1 MNEQIIVMVLLQVV
15 LIILN
20 AVFACAEIAV
30 ISMNDTKL
38 ANMIKQGDKRAVRL
52 GKLTDQPARFLAT
65 IQIAITLS
73 GFLGSAF
80 AAENFSDL
88 LVESLL
94 KAGVPIPEHILDS
107 IAVVLI
113 TIVLSYF
120 TLVFGEIVPKQIA
133 MRKAES
139 MALKMSGILSAIAW
153 ICTPVVSFLTVS
165 TNVILRLCGIDPNKE
180 EESVSEEEIRM
191 MIDVGSEKGTIDH
204 EEKEFIQNV
213 FEFDDL
219 LAGEILTHRTDV
231 EMLYLEDDMKV
242 WKKTIYESRHTMY
255 PVCDGTADHIIGI
268 LNSKDYFRM
277 ENKDQDSILKNAVK
291 PAYFILDTVKADVL
305 FRNMK
310 KERQYIAVVLDEYGG
325 MNGII
330 TINDLVER
338 LVGDLGE
345 DDGEEVL
352 PVQKTEEGTWK
363 VLGSALLEEVSEE
376 IGLHLPTEEYE
387 TFSGYILHQMEKI
400 PEDGSVIRTKIGQLE
415 IISAVIKEH
424 QVEHA
429 IIKVNRTEE

>member
-30 ISMNDTKL
+30 ISMNDNKL

-345 DDGEEVL
+345 EDGEEVL
-352 PVQKTEEGTWK
+352 LVQKTEEGTWK

-376 IGLHLPTEEYE
+376 IGFHLPTEEYE
-387 TFSGYILHQMEKI
+387 TFSGYILHQMGKI

-415 IISAVIKEH
+415 IVSAVVKEH

>member
-1 MNEQIIVMVLLQVV
+1 
-15 LIILN
+15 
-20 AVFACAEIAV
+20 
-30 ISMNDTKL
+30 
-38 ANMIKQGDKRAVRL
+38 
-52 GKLTDQPARFLAT
+52 
-65 IQIAITLS
+65 
-73 GFLGSAF
+73 
-80 AAENFSDL
+80 
-88 LVESLL
+88 
-94 KAGVPIPEHILDS
+94 
-107 IAVVLI
+107 
-113 TIVLSYF
+113 
-120 TLVFGEIVPKQIA
+120 
-133 MRKAES
+133 
-139 MALKMSGILSAIAW
+139 
-153 ICTPVVSFLTVS
+153 
-165 TNVILRLCGIDPNKE
+165 
-180 EESVSEEEIRM
+180 
-191 MIDVGSEKGTIDH
+191 
-204 EEKEFIQNV
+204 
-213 FEFDDL
+213 
-219 LAGEILTHRTDV
+219 
-231 EMLYLEDDMKV
+231 
-242 WKKTIYESRHTMY
+242 
-255 PVCDGTADHIIGI
+255 
-268 LNSKDYFRM
+268 M